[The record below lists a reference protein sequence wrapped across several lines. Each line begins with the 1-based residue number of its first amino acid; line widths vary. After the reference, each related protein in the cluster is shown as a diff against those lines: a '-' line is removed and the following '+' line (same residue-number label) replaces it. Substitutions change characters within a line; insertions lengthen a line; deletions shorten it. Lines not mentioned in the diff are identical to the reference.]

1 MTYIWNSTGRYQ
13 ELFRDCHKK
22 KKKSLLRVNER
33 PIPTSSG
40 PDIPGRLH
48 PDTSLKL
55 PTQRNIFP
63 YWKDWGIQTLKM
75 EKKEENVG
83 NNRKKNKKIKISVF
97 RCPLGKK
104 KKCSFQNSDLFQ
116 KVFRKKGHL
125 FPQMLCLT
133 SVVWESTSP
142 VGLPVYLSLPP
153 PDPRRFSSGFLWCI
167 LSFRAWFGFCRI
179 CVSWTMQRQ
188 RGWEEQK
195 VQEGTTWR
203 GGDGQPHTSHI
214 ILALKKGLKR
224 TWWKHEFPP
233 TD

>member
-97 RCPLGKK
+97 RCPLGEKK
-104 KKCSFQNSDLFQ
+104 NAVSKTVTFSKRSLEKKDIYFLRCCVWQVWFE
-116 KVFRKKGHL
+116 KVPVQWGSLCICHFHL
-125 FPQMLCLT
+125 QT
-133 SVVWESTSP
+133 Q
-142 VGLPVYLSLPP
+142 G
-153 PDPRRFSSGFLWCI
+153 GFLQA
-167 LSFRAWFGFCRI
+167 SFDVSSPSGLDLGFVGSVFPGLCRGKG
-179 CVSWTMQRQ
+179 VGRSKRSKREQP
-188 RGWEEQK
+188 EE
-195 VQEGTTWR
+195 VVM
-203 GGDGQPHTSHI
+203 DSPIHLI
-214 ILALKKGLKR
+214 
-224 TWWKHEFPP
+224 
-233 TD
+233 